1 MKLSDLLEFNEIVVQ
16 CHDNPDADAIAS
28 GYALYSYFKRKKK
41 NVRLVYGGRNK
52 IQKSNLVMLL
62 TYLNI
67 PDVIEHITDMAKEE
81 PAELVVTVDCQYG
94 AGNVSAMPAKNV
106 AIIDHH
112 QVEIKDVERSIIMP
126 ELGSCSTL
134 IWRLFNN
141 EEVNTDDIKMTTA
154 LYYGLYTDTNSLSEI
169 YNPFDKDM
177 RDYIPYEKT
186 VIYTLKNSNFSL
198 GELAIVSDAMKTY
211 SYYDDYK
218 FAVIQTEQCDPNILG
233 LISDFLLQVAEI
245 DICIVFN
252 EWPNGYKF
260 SVRSCVKEVH
270 ANELAAFV
278 AGRIGSGGGHL
289 EKAGGFIQKRLYEK
303 EQGTISPNEFFN
315 NQMREYFRLSFI
327 IYPNEY
333 EVDLSEMKEYV
344 KKPVFIGYVKVTDVF
359 EVGTP
364 ITVRTLE
371 GDFDVT
377 VEEDL
382 LIMIGIKG
390 EVYPIRQNKFEN
402 KYTVTGTRYLEDERI
417 AKPDYLPTVHN
428 RMDGR
433 VTELAGYAM
442 VCQGTGGVHIYA
454 KQSNKILKIFTEWD
468 KEKYMAGKIGDYLAV
483 RSDDLHDL
491 YVVEREIFGLT
502 YEEVLK

>member
-1 MKLSDLLEFNEIVVQ
+1 MKLSELLDYNEIVVQ

-28 GYALYSYFKRKKK
+28 GYALYKYFEANNK
-41 NVRLVYGGRNK
+41 NVRFVYGGRNA
-52 IQKSNLVMLL
+52 IQKSNLVLL
-62 TYLNI
+62 LGYLNFS
-67 PDVIEHITDMAKEE
+67 DVIEHITDMSEQK

-94 AGNVSAMPAKNV
+94 AGNVSSMPAENV

-112 QVEIKDVERSIIMP
+112 QVEIKDVKNSIIVP
-126 ELGSCSTL
+126 ELGSCATL
-134 IWRLFNN
+134 VWKLFRD
-141 EEVNTDDIKMTTA
+141 EKVDLSDIKLTTA

-169 YNPFDKDM
+169 FNPFDKDM

-211 SYYDDYK
+211 SYYEDHK

-245 DICIVFN
+245 EICIVFN

-270 ANELAAFV
+270 ANELASFV

-289 EKAGGFIQKRLYEK
+289 EKAGGFIQKGLFEK
-303 EQGTISPNEFFN
+303 EQGSISPTEFFN
-315 NQMREYFRLSFI
+315 NQIREYFRLSWI

-333 EVDLSEMKEYV
+333 EVDLSKMKEYV
-344 KKPVFIGYVKVTDVF
+344 KKPVYVGYVKVNEIFDN
-359 EVGTP
+359 GTP

-371 GDFDVT
+371 GDFDVI

-402 KYTVTGTRYLEDERI
+402 KYAPTGTKYLEDERI
-417 AKPDYLPTVHN
+417 TKPEYLPTVHS
-428 RMDGR
+428 RVDGS
-433 VTELAGYAM
+433 VTELAGYAY
-442 VCQGTGGVHIYA
+442 VCQAEGGVHIYA
-454 KQSNKILKIFTEWD
+454 KQSDMILKIFTEWD

-483 RSDDLHDL
+483 RSDDLHDM

-502 YEEVLK
+502 YEEV